1 MWCARGVVC
10 PVFSDIVLS
19 GNVTAFWKL
28 KIFLLRRREV
38 LHDSDGWS
46 DRCSSVKVY
55 IKKTKSTKSCVV
67 MHGLA
72 HYLSFLFNCF
82 TGGDRGGDK
91 HQKNMNIKHKDFL
104 LLSLVTEQANNCFLS
119 ELPRFFQSPCC
130 FAFSGCPLLVF
141 LSESIIWTVNSHN
154 FSKMGIHVQKQTY

>member
-1 MWCARGVVC
+1 
-10 PVFSDIVLS
+10 
-19 GNVTAFWKL
+19 
-28 KIFLLRRREV
+28 
-38 LHDSDGWS
+38 
-46 DRCSSVKVY
+46 
-55 IKKTKSTKSCVV
+55 

-72 HYLSFLFNCF
+72 HYLSFLFDCF